1 MKKSVKLLFVFILAI
16 GLFYPTSNDT
26 ASAAFSY
33 KKGDILITDR
43 TSSKGVTG
51 HTAIYIGN
59 GQVLHTSGWKKEPH
73 PTVMTVKKWEERYK
87 KRVKVLRYKSSKVA
101 SKAADQAVKA
111 FKGKKIGYK
120 ITTNPKNISKTYCS
134 ELVWY
139 SYWKAGVTYKIS
151 HYSGKNGKTTWIVPA
166 IIMPYEFLET
176 KDYKKNGFTLVDKK
190 Y

>member
-1 MKKSVKLLFVFILAI
+1 MKRIGKLLFVFVLAI
-16 GLFYPTSNDT
+16 GLFYPTNKDT

-51 HTAIYIGN
+51 HAAIYIGN
-59 GQVLHTSGWKKEPH
+59 GQVLHTSGWKSEPY
-73 PTVMTVKKWEERYK
+73 PKVMTISKWLKRYDN
-87 KRVKVLRYKSSKVA
+87 RVMVLRYKSATVA
-101 SKAADQAVKA
+101 GKAADQAVKA
-111 FKGKKIGYK
+111 FKGKKIKYAVSA
-120 ITTNPKNISKTYCS
+120 NPKNISKTYCS

-151 HYSGKNGKTTWIVPA
+151 HYNGKNGKTTWIVPA
-166 IIMPYEFLET
+166 VIMPYEYLKS
-176 KDYKKNGFTLVDKK
+176 KDIKKNGFALVDNK